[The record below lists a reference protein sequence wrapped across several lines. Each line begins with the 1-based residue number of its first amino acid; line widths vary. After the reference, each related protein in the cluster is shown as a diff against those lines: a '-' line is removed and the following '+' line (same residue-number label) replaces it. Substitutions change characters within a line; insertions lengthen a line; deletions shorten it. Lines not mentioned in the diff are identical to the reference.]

1 MKWGQDIL
9 FGSVMLNCLSHSV
22 LLIWVMCSCGC
33 RCPSGCTN
41 PVSVAPAAKP
51 LMKSEH
57 ITPNIEQHI
66 LLLVEKMLLITSYSD
81 FKGDISARVV
91 TGAENETEI
100 SRWCRFW
107 SSSRYNSLI
116 FTHLRIV
123 NLCQFLD
130 PCPQLIF
137 TDKTSHTS
145 LINSQST
152 EPHCSLTNF

>member
-1 MKWGQDIL
+1 MVVNEVGTRHSIWICHAIL
-9 FGSVMLNCLSHSV
+9 PL
-22 LLIWVMCSCGC
+22 CSCGC

-51 LMKSEH
+51 VMKSAESEH
-57 ITPNIEQHI
+57 IKPNIKQNVV
-66 LLLVEKMLLITSYSD
+66 LLVEKTLLITSFSD

-91 TGAENETEI
+91 TGAENKTKI
-100 SRWCRFW
+100 CRWCRFW
-107 SSSRYNSLI
+107 SSSRYNRLI
-116 FTHLRIV
+116 FAHLRIV

-137 TDKTSHTS
+137 TDKTSHTL

-152 EPHCSLTNF
+152 ELHCSLTNF